1 MNAII
6 RGTGAALGAFLPK
19 LMKAGWT
26 VTKVTAASVAIFV
39 VMMFALILKVSR
51 EIFISTYPR

>member
-1 MNAII
+1 MNAMIK
-6 RGTGAALGAFLPK
+6 GTGAAPGVLLPK
-19 LMKAGWT
+19 LMKASWT